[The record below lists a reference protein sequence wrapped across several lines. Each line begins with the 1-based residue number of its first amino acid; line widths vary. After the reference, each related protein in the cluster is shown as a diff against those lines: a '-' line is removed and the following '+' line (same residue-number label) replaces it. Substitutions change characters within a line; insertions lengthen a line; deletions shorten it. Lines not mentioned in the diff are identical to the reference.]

1 MENLYTAMS
10 ANKRNSFFITAAIT
24 AVFVVLGYFLGKYWG
39 SGYGGVFIA
48 FLVALVMSLAAYYS
62 GDKMVLGVSR
72 AKRIEKKDYPQLFN
86 VIEELA
92 IAGGLPMPAVYV
104 IDDTA
109 PNAFATGRDP
119 KHASVAIT
127 TGLMQKLN
135 RDELQGVM
143 AHELSHVGNRDI
155 LYATMVGILVGSI
168 AMMSD
173 FFLRSFFWGG
183 GRRRR
188 SDGEGGA
195 GGAIFIVIAI
205 ALAVL
210 APIFTKLLQLAIS
223 RQREYLADAS
233 AAKLTRYPEGLAS
246 ALAEDLRRQGGA
258 RSGEPRHP
266 APLYREPD
274 QAVREARGLT
284 SSARTRRSRTGSR
297 ASGRCSRPR
306 GGHRERAAG
315 RIDRAD
321 RRVNRSVA
329 SPCP

>member
-1 MENLYTAMS
+1 MASLYTAMS
-10 ANKRNSFFITAAIT
+10 ANKRNSFFIIVAIT
-24 AVFVVLGYFLGKYWG
+24 AVLVMLGYFLGEYWG
-39 SGYGGVFIA
+39 SGYGGIVIA
-48 FLVALVMSLAAYYS
+48 VLISLVMSLSAYYA

-92 IAGGLPMPAVYV
+92 ISGGLPMPAVYV

-173 FFLRSFFWGG
+173 FFMRSFFWGG

-195 GGAIFIVIAI
+195 GGAILLVVAI
-205 ALAVL
+205 ALAIL
-210 APIFTKLLQLAIS
+210 APIFAKLLQLAVS

-233 AAKLTRYPEGLAS
+233 AVKLTRYPEGLAS
-246 ALAEDLRRQGGA
+246 ALQKIAGDKEVLEVANRA
-258 RSGEPRHP
+258 TSH
-266 APLYREPD
+266 LYIVNPIKPFEK
-274 QAVREARGLT
+274 
-284 SSARTRRSRTGSR
+284 R
-297 ASGRCSRPR
+297 ASNLFSTHPPIQ
-306 GGHRERAAG
+306 ERIA
-315 RIDRAD
+315 RLRAM
-321 RRVNRSVA
+321 R
-329 SPCP
+329 

>member
-1 MENLYTAMS
+1 MENLYTAMA
-10 ANKRNSFFITAAIT
+10 ANKRNSFFITAAMT
-24 AVFVVLGYFLGKYWG
+24 ALFVALGYFLGKYWG

-48 FLVALVMSLAAYYS
+48 FLVALGMSLAAYYS
-62 GDKMVLGVSR
+62 GDKMVLGISH

-86 VIEELA
+86 VVEELT
-92 IAGGLPMPAVYV
+92 IAGGLPMPAIYV

-119 KHASVAIT
+119 KHASIAIT
-127 TGLMQKLN
+127 IGLLQKLD
-135 RDELQGVM
+135 REELQGVM

-188 SDGEGGA
+188 SSSEGGA
-195 GGAIFIVIAI
+195 AGAIFIVIAI

-210 APIFTKLLQLAIS
+210 APLFTRLLQLAVS

-246 ALAEDLRRQGGA
+246 ALEKIAGDKEVLEVANRATQ
-258 RSGEPRHP
+258 H
-266 APLYREPD
+266 LYIVNPIKPFEK
-274 QAVREARGLT
+274 
-284 SSARTRRSRTGSR
+284 R
-297 ASGRCSRPR
+297 ASNLFSTHPPIQDRIARL
-306 GGHRERAAG
+306 RA
-315 RIDRAD
+315 IK
-321 RRVNRSVA
+321 
-329 SPCP
+329 

>member
-1 MENLYTAMS
+1 MYTAMS
-10 ANKRNSFFITAAIT
+10 ANKRNSFFITVAIT
-24 AVFVVLGYFLGKYWG
+24 AMFVVLGYFLGRYWG

-48 FLVALVMSLAAYYS
+48 FLVALVMSLSAYYG
-62 GDKMVLGVSR
+62 GDKMVLGISR

-127 TGLMQKLN
+127 TGLMQKLS

-188 SDGEGGA
+188 SNSEGGA
-195 GGAIFIVIAI
+195 AGAIFIVIAI
-205 ALAVL
+205 ALAIL
-210 APIFTKLLQLAIS
+210 APIFTKLLQLAVS

-246 ALAEDLRRQGGA
+246 ALQKI
-258 RSGEPRHP
+258 SGDKEVLEVANRATQH
-266 APLYREPD
+266 LYIVNPIKPFEK
-274 QAVREARGLT
+274 
-284 SSARTRRSRTGSR
+284 R
-297 ASGRCSRPR
+297 ASNLFSTHPPIQDRIARL
-306 GGHRERAAG
+306 RAM
-315 RIDRAD
+315 R
-321 RRVNRSVA
+321 
-329 SPCP
+329 

>member
-1 MENLYTAMS
+1 
-10 ANKRNSFFITAAIT
+10 
-24 AVFVVLGYFLGKYWG
+24 VLGYFLGKYWG

-48 FLVALVMSLAAYYS
+48 FLVALVMSLAAYYG
-62 GDKMVLGVSR
+62 GDKMVLGISR

-86 VIEELA
+86 VIEELT

-155 LYATMVGILVGSI
+155 LYATMVGIMVGSI

-188 SDGEGGA
+188 SNSEGGA
-195 GGAIFIVIAI
+195 GGAIFLVIAI

-210 APIFTKLLQLAIS
+210 APLFTKLLQLAVS

-246 ALAEDLRRQGGA
+246 ALQKIAGDKEVLEVANRATQ
-258 RSGEPRHP
+258 H
-266 APLYREPD
+266 LYIVNPIKPFEK
-274 QAVREARGLT
+274 
-284 SSARTRRSRTGSR
+284 R
-297 ASGRCSRPR
+297 ASNLFSTHPPIQDRIARL
-306 GGHRERAAG
+306 RA
-315 RIDRAD
+315 IK
-321 RRVNRSVA
+321 
-329 SPCP
+329 